1 MSYKI
6 KGISILVSDTKKSLE
21 FYKNVLG
28 INVNQI
34 DDNRIEFSYKGSDS
48 INFVLENKNSEE
60 NKNTQLSDNGNIMI
74 TFLINNFDEIHNN
87 LIQKNAKIH
96 SKATQGENSKN
107 VIVMDPDGYLI
118 SLVETIPKDEFRQ
131 IPYYHGFAPD

>member
-6 KGISILVSDTKKSLE
+6 KGISILVSDIKKSLE

-34 DDNRIEFSYKGSDS
+34 NDNRIEFSYKGSDS

-60 NKNTQLSDNGNIMI
+60 NKNTQAPHNGNIMI

-96 SKATQGENSKN
+96 SKATQGPNSKN
-107 VIVMDPDGYLI
+107 VIIEDPDGYLI

>member
-6 KGISILVSDTKKSLE
+6 KGISILVSDIKKSLE

-28 INVNQI
+28 INVDQKNE
-34 DDNRIEFSYKGSDS
+34 NTLEFSHKGSDI
-48 INFVLENKNSEE
+48 INFVLANKNSEE
-60 NKNTQLSDNGNIMI
+60 KKDTPLPPNGNIMI

-87 LIQKNAKIH
+87 LIQKNAKVY
-96 SKATQGENSKN
+96 SKATQGPNSKN
-107 VIVMDPDGYLI
+107 VIIEDPDGYLI
-118 SLVETIPKDEFRQ
+118 SLVEIIPKDEFRQ